1 MSSEDANEDV
11 ITSSRKM
18 RISHEDENLR
28 SGVRSKYDRNVETT
42 LSTRRSTKLESRSKV
57 TGLDEVDV
65 DLTSGK
71 NNKKLS
77 NGELENYELI
87 SKVKS
92 SKVNESANI
101 GMSVTN
107 RATLAQTG
115 EKLTKT
121 DTGQGSSLVDQDQ
134 SMKVNSKLS
143 ERMEKVQT
151 EDLQMKSS
159 SSLSSEIANTMETEH
174 ISKGIKSTEKSQL
187 KTESSDVQSSTS
199 ITASKTDN
207 TTELSSSL
215 ETISVDKSMVNLE
228 SSSSSEDL
236 KLSRKS
242 STIEDESSEVKNKNS
257 TTTDE
262 TDTKSTE
269 IVIATESKENSKVKI
284 EADEII
290 STKKTDME
298 RRVSEDVLVE
308 STLNGRS
315 WVMFDSMDVKNK
327 SELSSKLTNNG
338 KTNKRKNS
346 KEVAES
352 FEKSIIKA
360 EKPESQN
367 SKDTNSSKSD
377 QQKEIPAQR
386 RKQSMTNE
394 RSEVKVTD
402 DGVSLMRESSNELQ
416 SKVKAESLKV
426 SDSVNNAVGVNLEA
440 NTERSEVTKSAD
452 DKGIRTETKTENTE
466 LKISANMENNIK
478 ETVDVK
484 PESAKVES
492 SANVENK
499 IKEAVDVKTER
510 GRIESS
516 ANVEN
521 NIKEAVDVK
530 TESAKVESSTNVE
543 NEIKEAVDV
552 KTESAKVESSAN
564 VENNIKEAVDV
575 KPEIARVESSANVE
589 NNIKEAVD
597 VKPEST
603 KVKSSAVVEDK
614 AEKVA
619 EAEVKCEIKTERTKV
634 KSSEGQENQTKEVFD
649 VKSEIKIENT
659 KPSNDEVD
667 QPKENAANVSKTEI
681 ALSSE
686 ENISKDNP
694 AQSSENNPL
703 NKEATN
709 DRSKVKVDREINEKS
724 LVRTDNL
731 VANEHE
737 AEITTEENN
746 VTEEKETIYTTPP
759 NIVKYLPKL
768 VELKDGEKLQLQCLV
783 SGEPKPKGKKYSC
796 CFF

>member
-1 MSSEDANEDV
+1 LSSEDANEDV

-530 TESAKVESSTNVE
+530 PESTKVKSSAEVE
-543 NEIKEAVDV
+543 DQTKEKAEVEVKSEINAERTKVKSSAVVEDQIEKVAEVEVKSEIK
-552 KTESAKVESSAN
+552 TEN
-564 VENNIKEAVDV
+564 
-575 KPEIARVESSANVE
+575 
-589 NNIKEAVD
+589 
-597 VKPEST
+597 T

>member
-530 TESAKVESSTNVE
+530 PESTKVKSSAEVE
-543 NEIKEAVDV
+543 DQTKEKAEVEVKSEINAERTKVKSSAIVEDQIEKVAEVEVKSEIK
-552 KTESAKVESSAN
+552 TEN
-564 VENNIKEAVDV
+564 
-575 KPEIARVESSANVE
+575 
-589 NNIKEAVD
+589 
-597 VKPEST
+597 T

>member
-530 TESAKVESSTNVE
+530 PESTKVKSSAEVE
-543 NEIKEAVDV
+543 DQTKEKAEVEVKSEINAERTKVKSSAVVEDQIEKVAEVEVKSEIK
-552 KTESAKVESSAN
+552 TEN
-564 VENNIKEAVDV
+564 
-575 KPEIARVESSANVE
+575 
-589 NNIKEAVD
+589 
-597 VKPEST
+597 T

>member
-242 STIEDESSEVKNKNS
+242 SKIEDESSEVKNKNS

-284 EADEII
+284 EADESI

-360 EKPESQN
+360 EKTESQN

-484 PESAKVES
+484 PESAKVKS

-530 TESAKVESSTNVE
+530 PESTKVKSSAEVE
-543 NEIKEAVDV
+543 DQTKEKAEVEVKSEINAERTKVKSSAVVEDQIEKVAEVEVKSEIK
-552 KTESAKVESSAN
+552 TEN
-564 VENNIKEAVDV
+564 
-575 KPEIARVESSANVE
+575 
-589 NNIKEAVD
+589 
-597 VKPEST
+597 T

-667 QPKENAANVSKTEI
+667 QPKEIAANVSKTET

-768 VELKDGEKLQLQCLV
+768 VELKDEEKLQLQCLV